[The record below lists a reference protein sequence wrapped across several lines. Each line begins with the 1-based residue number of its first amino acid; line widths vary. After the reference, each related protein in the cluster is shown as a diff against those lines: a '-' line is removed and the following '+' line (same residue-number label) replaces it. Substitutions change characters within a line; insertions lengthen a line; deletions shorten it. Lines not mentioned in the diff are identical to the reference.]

1 MQNPFLSNRYITSL
15 PFCQFYVFPEI
26 PSFSLFSLCSN
37 WHSSIF
43 DMFCRSHLMPCP
55 CRNNSHSKTLPH
67 LEHSSVICLPK
78 INMAMTPYQFCKLS
92 EVISKTDIVI
102 LTPTNQ
108 NNHVGACNLIKIH
121 IRIIPVTILT
131 PFCF

>member
-1 MQNPFLSNRYITSL
+1 MLSIKIRIVGIITISFLKIQKSFLSNRYITSL

-78 INMAMTPYQFCKLS
+78 INMAMTPYLFCKRS
-92 EVISKTDIVI
+92 EVFQK
-102 LTPTNQ
+102 LTMLFSLPLT
-108 NNHVGACNLIKIH
+108 
-121 IRIIPVTILT
+121 RITMLVPVT
-131 PFCF
+131 